1 MFDESVVY
9 EAIGSAVATARRA
22 RGISQD
28 DLAAALGLSR
38 GSVSNIEAGRQ
49 KMLVHTLMRAA
60 QHLGV
65 PVARFIPDANT
76 GRRAEPEAEMEL
88 NSVRQLRRSERDEIL
103 AVVQRM
109 TTRDAK

>member
-22 RGISQD
+22 KGVSQD
-28 DLAAALGLSR
+28 DLAGALGLSR

-49 KMLVHTLMRAA
+49 KLLVHTLMRAA
-60 QHLGV
+60 QYLGV
-65 PVARFIPDANT
+65 PVAQFIPDANA
-76 GRRAEPEAEMEL
+76 GRRPEPAAEMEL
-88 NSVRQLRRSERDEIL
+88 NSVRRLRHSERAEIL

-109 TTRDAK
+109 TNRDGE